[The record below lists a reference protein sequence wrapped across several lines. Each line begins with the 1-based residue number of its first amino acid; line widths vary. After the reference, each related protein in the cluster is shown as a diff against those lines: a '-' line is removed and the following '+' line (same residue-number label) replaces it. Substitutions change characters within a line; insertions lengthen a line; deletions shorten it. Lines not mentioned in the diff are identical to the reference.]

1 MVSSDFV
8 TDTHSSIVDSTAGL
22 SLTPKFHKL
31 ISWYGAC
38 PRPPTPCPQAG
49 ARCCKQHAVDFVS
62 WSRAVMGIAFALMEI
77 EHNRQR
83 SCCLR

>member
-38 PRPPTPCPQAG
+38 PRPPMPCARLLRDTASYMHWNLSAG
-49 ARCCKQHAVDFVS
+49 AVLPGASQITL
-62 WSRAVMGIAFALMEI
+62 MGLATADK
-77 EHNRQR
+77 
-83 SCCLR
+83 C